1 MRENIT
7 IQIGKCGIHFGHEFW
22 KQISSEHF
30 IDPDGSVLFKK
41 PLKRKEN
48 IYNFFRETSSCKFI
62 PRTILFDLEPRE
74 IQNIKNG
81 TYAKL
86 YEDVDVIS
94 MIEGSG
100 NNWSNG
106 YIRALEINLKIEE
119 IFRKN
124 SEKCD
129 SIGSFSLFHSI
140 TGGTGSGSTC
150 AILEILKEH
159 FPGKIINCYSIIP
172 NQAGQSDIVVQPY
185 NAVLSM
191 RWLYYYADCV
201 TLFENESL
209 CKIIQN
215 ENKISRINY
224 NHLNLIGA
232 KIVSTFTYPLRFQN
246 YTETNFESIISSS
259 IPISN
264 LHFLFGS
271 ASNLQLLG
279 GKKYID
285 KIFPENIRQL
295 LKNKTINFNWK
306 SGKLISSMFFFKN
319 RGNININSKIS
330 KKIFRD
336 FNISYINWAPVSI
349 QEIKS
354 NFSDLNYNSFGIDC
368 CIFNHTGIKE
378 IFIKIGNQFDILK
391 KRNAFVDNFLKEFSQ
406 RDGQEIFEESRESM
420 EKIISAYNND

>member
-1 MRENIT
+1 
-7 IQIGKCGIHFGHEFW
+7 
-22 KQISSEHF
+22 
-30 IDPDGSVLFKK
+30 
-41 PLKRKEN
+41 
-48 IYNFFRETSSCKFI
+48 
-62 PRTILFDLEPRE
+62 
-74 IQNIKNG
+74 
-81 TYAKL
+81 
-86 YEDVDVIS
+86 
-94 MIEGSG
+94 
-100 NNWSNG
+100 
-106 YIRALEINLKIEE
+106 
-119 IFRKN
+119 
-124 SEKCD
+124 
-129 SIGSFSLFHSI
+129 
-140 TGGTGSGSTC
+140 
-150 AILEILKEH
+150 
-159 FPGKIINCYSIIP
+159 
-172 NQAGQSDIVVQPY
+172 
-185 NAVLSM
+185 M

-224 NHLNLIGA
+224 NHLNSIGA
-232 KIVSTFTYPLRFQN
+232 KIVSTFTNPLRFQN

-271 ASNLQLLG
+271 ASNLQVLG
-279 GKKYID
+279 EKKYID

-295 LKNKTINFNWK
+295 LKNKTINFNWR

-319 RGNININSKIS
+319 RGNINSKIS

-354 NFSDLNYNSFGIDC
+354 NFSDLNNNSFGIDC

-391 KRNAFVDNFLKEFSQ
+391 KRNAFMDNFLKEFSQ